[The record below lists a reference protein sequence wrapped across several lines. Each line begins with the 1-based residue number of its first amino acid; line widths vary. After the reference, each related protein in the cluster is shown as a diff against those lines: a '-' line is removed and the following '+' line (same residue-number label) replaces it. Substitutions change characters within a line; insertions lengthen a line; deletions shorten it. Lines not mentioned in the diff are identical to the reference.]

1 MAKFA
6 QQLKSMKE
14 GDGNVLDN
22 SIILFGSNMADS
34 DRHNQD
40 PIPQLIIGKGGG
52 IKGGQHL
59 HYPEYTPHSNILI
72 TVAQRAGAPV
82 QKIGDS
88 QGVSTGVL
96 SEV

>member
-1 MAKFA
+1 MKFA

-14 GDGNVLDN
+14 ADSTVLDN
-22 SIILFGSNMADS
+22 SVILFGSNMANS

-40 PIPQLIIGKGGG
+40 PIPQVIIGKGGG

-59 HYPEYTPHSNILI
+59 HYPQDTPHANILL
-72 TVAQRAGAPV
+72 TLAQKAGAPV

-88 QGVSTGVL
+88 EGVSTGVL